1 MNTIALEWTYKRT
14 FTVKKTLSERLNNY
28 KNKSKIINQALNL
41 YFQKEDY
48 IKNAEKDFFDSI
60 EIEYFWEEEVNQL
73 VNSSENKKL
82 DETILKMKF

>member
-1 MNTIALEWTYKRT
+1 MNTLSMNWTYKRT
-14 FTVKKTLSERLNNY
+14 FTLKKTLSDRLNNY

-41 YFQKEDY
+41 YFQREDY
-48 IKNAEKDFFDSI
+48 IKKAEKDFFDSI
-60 EIEYFWEEEVNQL
+60 EIENFWEEEINSL